1 MSFGNSASCVLNIV
15 LFVIYSNTI
24 SFGFM
29 LVYFY
34 WSRSS
39 SKSFYQL
46 IFGSH
51 TIIVSRR
58 KFLTKWEKV
67 VDRGKF

>member
-1 MSFGNSASCVLNIV
+1 
-15 LFVIYSNTI
+15 
-24 SFGFM
+24 M

-34 WSRSS
+34 WNRSS

-67 VDRGKF
+67 VDGGKF